1 VIHVISKTHSR
12 IATIIVAFNAGA
24 RVEAIGGYN
33 PGIAHMLEHS
43 LFKGTA
49 TRDSVQIQREIAF
62 LGGHSNAFTSHE
74 SVAYYI
80 TVPYENLEP
89 CMDILSDM
97 VFNPVF
103 PEDEFLKEKEVVKE
117 EEASSKDDPTM
128 YIWRNFSEE
137 FFDNYLAEPVLGTQE
152 TISNFTNDEVRRFHS
167 QFCQRKDAIVSVCS
181 VLKKK
186 DVKELLNKYFGK
198 QNGKIKKSYKFK
210 DSNYLDSR
218 YLELTKGDLEHTYLW
233 MGMPAV
239 NMASKWDGAIQLL
252 ITILGRGMD
261 CRLFTEVRE
270 KLGLVYGISAN
281 YSDWQHG
288 GLSMIEFSTREEN
301 IEETLETVDKEL
313 KMIKTSMP
321 TEEEVQRA
329 KNKIR
334 SSFYAAIEDSY
345 SIAYWETKRRLFDI
359 PAIDEYM
366 NNIESV
372 TRQDII
378 DVANLIFDEDRQL
391 LTVCRGN
398 DEAQQG

>member
-1 VIHVISKTHSR
+1 
-12 IATIIVAFNAGA
+12 
-24 RVEAIGGYN
+24 
-33 PGIAHMLEHS
+33 
-43 LFKGTA
+43 
-49 TRDSVQIQREIAF
+49 
-62 LGGHSNAFTSHE
+62 
-74 SVAYYI
+74 
-80 TVPYENLEP
+80 
-89 CMDILSDM
+89 
-97 VFNPVF
+97 
-103 PEDEFLKEKEVVKE
+103 
-117 EEASSKDDPTM
+117 
-128 YIWRNFSEE
+128 
-137 FFDNYLAEPVLGTQE
+137 
-152 TISNFTNDEVRRFHS
+152 
-167 QFCQRKDAIVSVCS
+167 
-181 VLKKK
+181 
-186 DVKELLNKYFGK
+186 
-198 QNGKIKKSYKFK
+198 
-210 DSNYLDSR
+210 
-218 YLELTKGDLEHTYLW
+218 
-233 MGMPAV
+233 
-239 NMASKWDGAIQLL
+239 MASKWDGAIQLL

-391 LTVCRGN
+391 LTVCRGD